1 MSERKL
7 CQVMV
12 EPLFLEE
19 RRRNILELLKQHG
32 RVSVNALSDML
43 SVSTVTIRQD
53 LRALEE
59 AGLLE
64 RTYGGAVL
72 RSSPPP
78 IAELSFDT
86 RREKSHAEK
95 DAIGRAAAAL
105 VQDGNAI
112 ALDASTTSYAI
123 TPYLKRFDSLTVV
136 TNSLIIAQAFLH
148 TPRIQVLLPA
158 GRLRRDSVSIND
170 RPETLPNINLNIGFF
185 GARGVT
191 LEAGVTEI
199 SHEEAEIKRTLIPR
213 CILPVI
219 VVDSS
224 KWGQIAPYTYQAAP
238 DVLRIITTD
247 KAPVELVEQFREGGT
262 VVEMAAVR

>member
-1 MSERKL
+1 
-7 CQVMV
+7 MV

-19 RRRNILELLKQHG
+19 RRRNILDLLKQHG

-59 AGLLE
+59 EGLLE

-72 RSSPPP
+72 RSTPPP
-78 IAELSFDT
+78 IAELSFET
-86 RREKSHAEK
+86 RREKAHGEK

-105 VQDGNAI
+105 VQDGFAI

-148 TPRIQVLLPA
+148 APRIQVLLPA
-158 GRLRRDSVSIND
+158 GRLRRDSVSINGSVD
-170 RPETLPNINLNIGFF
+170 TLPNINLNIGFF

-199 SHEEAEIKRTLIPR
+199 SYEEAEIKRALIPR
-213 CILPVI
+213 CIQPVI

-224 KWGQIAPYTYQAAP
+224 KWGQIAPYTYQAAK
-238 DVLRIITTD
+238 DVVRIITSN
-247 KAPVELVEQFREGGT
+247 KAPVELVEQFRAQGT
-262 VVEMAAVR
+262 LIDCVSTQRP

>member
-1 MSERKL
+1 MT
-7 CQVMV
+7 

-59 AGLLE
+59 EGLLE

-78 IAELSFDT
+78 IAELSFET

-105 VQDGNAI
+105 VQDGFAI

-123 TPYLKRFDSLTVV
+123 TPFLKRFDSLTVV

-158 GRLRRDSVSIND
+158 GRLRRDSVSINGMVD
-170 RPETLPNINLNIGFF
+170 TLPTINLNIGFF

-191 LEAGVTEI
+191 WEAGITEI
-199 SHEEAEIKRTLIPR
+199 SYEEAEIKRTLIPR
-213 CILPVI
+213 CIQPVI

-224 KWGQIAPYTYQAAP
+224 KWGQIAPYTYQPAKEVA
-238 DVLRIITTD
+238 RIITTD
-247 KAPVELVEQFREGGT
+247 KAPGEMVEQFRAAGAI
-262 VVEMAAVR
+262 VDCVPVEHR